1 MNQPTLF
8 MMFGYPGAGKTTTAK
23 IIHELTGAEH
33 LASDVIR
40 LEMFPKPTYNQAEHD
55 ALYAELDKRTEELL
69 KAGKSVIYDANLN
82 RYVHRLEKYALCDR
96 TKARAILLWV
106 QAPKD
111 LARERAVLRG
121 HHHLVPQ
128 DETFESMFDRVSNT
142 LEEPREDEP
151 LYTLDG
157 TTLDKNVVAEILDRL

>member
-1 MNQPTLF
+1 MKRPTLF

-23 IIHELTGAEH
+23 MVQELTGAEH

-40 LEMFPKPTYNQAEHD
+40 LEMFPEPTYSQDEHD
-55 ALYAELDKRTEELL
+55 ALYAELDKRTAALL
-69 KAGKSVIYDANLN
+69 AADKSVIYDANLN
-82 RYVHRLEKYALCDR
+82 RYLHRLEKYALCDK
-96 TKARAILLWV
+96 TKARAVLLWV

-121 HHHLVPQ
+121 HHHLVPK
-128 DETFESMFDRVSNT
+128 DETFESMFDRVSGT

-157 TTLDKNVVAEILDRL
+157 ANLHKAAVLEILDRL